1 MGLRAP
7 DRGRFMGKAMTMWA
21 AGLLLAAAG
30 LAHAGEIS
38 VKRSGY
44 TLQGEETGTGRS
56 TVVFEAG
63 FGQGPGAWKQVI
75 ASLGADYRSI
85 TYARAGLGKS
95 SSDGV
100 AKRID
105 DHLSDLSA
113 VIDNVAP
120 GQQVILVGHSY
131 GGLLVREF
139 ARRHP
144 QRVRAI
150 VLTDP
155 TTMGQ
160 RLAYKK
166 VDAERVQADDTAL
179 LAMLPPSMAD
189 DYRVLVEQLDAAD
202 AGSVRVMPD
211 VPVALL
217 TATQVADEPFV
228 FEETAAGKVIWK
240 AQHALLFSTF
250 ARGVHRYVA
259 TGHSI
264 AKEDPAAVVQAI
276 GEIAAIP
283 VAADR

>member
-1 MGLRAP
+1 
-7 DRGRFMGKAMTMWA
+7 MGKAMTMWA
-21 AGLLLAAAG
+21 ATLLLATAG

-38 VKRSGY
+38 VKREGY
-44 TLQGEETGTGRS
+44 TLKGEETGTGRT

-63 FGQGPGAWKQVI
+63 FGQGPSAWKQVI
-75 ASLGADYRSI
+75 AGLGGDYRSI
-85 TYARAGLGKS
+85 AYARAGLGTS
-95 SSDGV
+95 GTDGV
-100 AKRID
+100 TKRID
-105 DHLSDLSA
+105 DNLSDLDA
-113 VIDNVAP
+113 LIETVAP

-131 GGLLVREF
+131 GGLLVTEF

-144 QRVRAI
+144 QRVRGI
-150 VLTDP
+150 VLVDP
-155 TTMGQ
+155 ATMGQ

-166 VDAERVQADDTAL
+166 ADAARVQADDEAL
-179 LAMLPPSMAD
+179 LAMLPPSMAA

-202 AGSVRVMPD
+202 AASERAMPD
-211 VPVALL
+211 VPVVLL
-217 TATQVADEPFV
+217 TATQVADKPLF

-276 GEIAAIP
+276 GEMAAMPDIT
-283 VAADR
+283 DR